1 MIEHNYSK
9 QRRGVMPNYILC
21 YLNITQMETKNEK
34 MDKHH
39 NSKKLKRVINEHNAN
54 VNEKSENGAAP
65 IFQAPQN
72 DHAYTR
78 IALLKK
84 RT

>member
-1 MIEHNYSK
+1 
-9 QRRGVMPNYILC
+9 
-21 YLNITQMETKNEK
+21 

-54 VNEKSENGAAP
+54 VNEKCENGAAP
-65 IFQAPQN
+65 IFQAPQ
-72 DHAYTR
+72 DDQAYTR